1 MTFVKTAIIEL
12 KRKFMPSLVKEIVAF
27 ANTEGGTIYIGVE
40 DDGNVIG
47 VDDPQETADAI
58 NHMIHDAI
66 VPDLSMFAE
75 AHVEGFDDFDL
86 VVVTVHRGPDLPY
99 CIAGKGLRPEGVYI
113 RQGTSAQ
120 PLTYDGI
127 RHLLR
132 QMSAESFEEARSL
145 DQNLTFEE
153 AAAVLKKHDIQFGV
167 AQKRSLGVEGTDGLF
182 TNLGYLLSDQC
193 ACSIKVA
200 RFTGTT
206 KAVFQ
211 TRREFAGSVLRQV
224 GDALELLDLLN
235 NVRLSVGGKPER
247 IESRDYPEEALRE
260 AVLNAVVHRDYGIRA
275 SVGVNVFDD
284 RCEIISPGGLPHG
297 ATEEGAL
304 AGISVARNVGL
315 SALFYRLRWI
325 EAYGTGIMKIMG
337 SYEGTGLEPSVE
349 FLDGAVKVVLPNVNA
364 VTSSEPYHQ
373 FSFREEEC
381 AGELSDDKLHVLR
394 ELPDKANLSKSEVA
408 KRTKFSP
415 TKTARLLKELVKEGW
430 VEARGST
437 RDRTYRRV
445 RAPHSLS

>member
-1 MTFVKTAIIEL
+1 MTFVETAIIEL
-12 KRKFMPSLVKEIVAF
+12 KRRFMPSLVKEIVAF

-75 AHVEGFDDFDL
+75 AHVEKFDDFDL

-153 AAAVLKKHDIQFGV
+153 AAAVLKKHDIQFEA
-167 AQKRSLGVEGTDGLF
+167 AQKRSLGVEGTEGLF

-211 TRREFAGSVLRQV
+211 TRREFAGSVLHQV

-235 NVRLSVGGKPER
+235 NVRASVSGKPER

-275 SVGVNVFDD
+275 SIGVNVFDD

-297 ATEEGAL
+297 ATVEGAL
-304 AGISVARNVGL
+304 AGVSVARNAAL

-325 EAYGTGIMKIMG
+325 EAYGTGIMKIIG

-364 VTSSEPYHQ
+364 AKKTLPHEEGLTTELFTTKDLTHDEAIVLEALRDDE
-373 FSFREEEC
+373 FLRKREVS
-381 AGELSDDKLHVLR
+381 ALTG
-394 ELPDKANLSKSEVA
+394 
-408 KRTKFSP
+408 FSP
-415 TKTARLLKELVKEGW
+415 TKTARLLKYLVDSGW
-430 VEARGST
+430 ALARGAT
-437 RDRTYRRV
+437 KDRSYRR
-445 RAPHSLS
+445 ASS